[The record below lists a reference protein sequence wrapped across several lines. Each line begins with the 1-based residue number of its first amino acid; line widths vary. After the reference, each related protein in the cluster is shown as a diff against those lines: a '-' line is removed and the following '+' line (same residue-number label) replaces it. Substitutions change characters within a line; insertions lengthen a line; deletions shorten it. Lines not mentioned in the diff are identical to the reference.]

1 MKTYIVKR
9 LKDNIFLSI
18 TERELPDVLA
28 RKNFDGMTMTDQFKL
43 IGEEPNVEDGL
54 EELFGTK

>member
-18 TERELPDVLA
+18 TEGELDNVLA
-28 RKNFDGMTMTDQFKL
+28 RRNFDGMTMTKQFEL